1 MGGACAYWNIRIR
14 NYFLR
19 LTRSRMRYRVQIGS
33 MIEKMA
39 VPTNVI
45 MAGKHVSTS
54 SYISAIEHGAFGF
67 VVPPIETTQVSHA
80 VLMAAEKAADV
91 DKLKH

>member
-1 MGGACAYWNIRIR
+1 
-14 NYFLR
+14 
-19 LTRSRMRYRVQIGS
+19 
-33 MIEKMA
+33 MA

-80 VLMAAEKAADV
+80 VLMAAEKARRCRQAQA
-91 DKLKH
+91 LKSAASPGHSGIR